1 VTTAYQEE
9 VMERTPEQEAA
20 VAEITRPAAP
30 DSIGALVEFVVTH
43 AREAAFDEQR
53 VAGIGRATE
62 EALLNII
69 RFACPKGTEEV
80 RISCTF
86 HDSGSLIV
94 NIVDTGVPFNMLLAG
109 TFSETEDF
117 FEPGKE
123 PTTKIMKKVIKN
135 IEYRRGSA
143 VNTLVFTISPMARQK

>member
-1 VTTAYQEE
+1 
-9 VMERTPEQEAA
+9 MERTPEQEATI
-20 VAEITRPAAP
+20 AEITRPAAP

-53 VAGIGRATE
+53 VVGIGKATE
-62 EALLNII
+62 EALLNIV
-69 RFACPKGTEEV
+69 RFACPEGTEEV

-109 TFSETEDF
+109 TFLETEDF

-123 PTTKIMKKVIKN
+123 PSTKIMKKEIKN
-135 IEYRRGSA
+135 IEYRRGSNL
-143 VNTLVFTISPMARQK
+143 NTLVFTISPVTKRK

>member
-1 VTTAYQEE
+1 
-9 VMERTPEQEAA
+9 MERTPENEPAW
-20 VAEITRPAAP
+20 AEITRPALP
-30 DSIGALVEFVVTH
+30 GSIAALVEFVVIH
-43 AREAAFDEQR
+43 AREAAFDDQR
-53 VAGIGRATE
+53 IAGIGRATE

-69 RFACPKGTEEV
+69 RCACPMGTEEI

-117 FEPGKE
+117 FETGKE
-123 PTTKIMKKVIKN
+123 PSTKIMKKEIKN

-143 VNTLVFTISPMARQK
+143 VNTLVFTISPMRRGN